1 MCRRRIRKMTRI
13 LVIDDDVQI
22 CNMLE
27 RFLSRKGYEVDI
39 AYDGNQGITK
49 FDKART
55 DLVITDLVMPEKE
68 GIETV
73 MELRAKSPAVKIIAI
88 SGGGR
93 VGPESYLEIARE
105 LGAQRTFEKP
115 VDFEELLGAV
125 EELTSP
131 KA

>member
-1 MCRRRIRKMTRI
+1 MTRI